1 MRNFTISPDTKIT
14 LYLKEC
20 YGCDRKGKFDPI
32 RRFVLDHQIKLAN
45 FMPKRIELNPTW
57 QEEALSLDMEL
68 PALVFE
74 NEDGERE
81 AMPYSEFVKKINK
94 TQSKTSKKKGS
105 AKPRNTAKGAE
116 LERVA
121 DGTSSQD
128 DVEVE
133 NDNGKEKD
141 G

>member
-1 MRNFTISPDTKIT
+1 MKNFTVNPDTKIT

-32 RRFVLDHQIKLAN
+32 RRFILDHQIKLAN
-45 FMPKRIELNPTW
+45 FIPKRIELNPTW
-57 QEEALSLDMEL
+57 QEEALLLDMEL

-74 NEDGERE
+74 NEDGDRK
-81 AMPYSEFVKKINK
+81 AMTYSEFVK
-94 TQSKTSKKKGS
+94 TQSKKSRKKGS
-105 AKPRNTAKGAE
+105 AKPRNAAKGAE
-116 LERVA
+116 SGRVA

-128 DVEVE
+128 NEEVNNG
-133 NDNGKEKD
+133 NDEEKD